1 MNAGHSSAAEG
12 MLTLGVAVVV
22 TGALL
27 APLYQS
33 AKAAAG
39 TSACMGRL
47 RFLGRQS
54 LLYANDHD
62 GHLMEARR
70 WTSQLRPYIH
80 PIEPDLLTCVEA
92 PGIFNSYAMLES
104 ISGRKV
110 TELPDVANQLM
121 LFDSKVLMADV
132 SGTESLMPDPPRHSG
147 ANAAVYADGRAR
159 KVKR

>member
-1 MNAGHSSAAEG
+1 
-12 MLTLGVAVVV
+12 V
-22 TGALL
+22 TAALL
-27 APLYQS
+27 APLYRS

-39 TSACMGRL
+39 GSDCMERL
-47 RFLGRQS
+47 HFLGRQS
-54 LLYANDHD
+54 LLYANDYD

-70 WTSQLRPYIH
+70 WTSQLRRNIH
-80 PIEPDLLTCVEA
+80 LMEPDLLTCVEG

-121 LFDSKVLMADV
+121 LFDSKVLMEDV
-132 SGTESLMPDPPRHSG
+132 SGSESLMPNPPRHSG
-147 ANAAVYADGRAR
+147 MNVAVFADGHTG